1 MGIIFLRKVPCY
13 EPLLYKFLIDF
24 FVVRSGLCMR
34 AAHEGGGVTLLFL
47 CIKLISL
54 LNWLGRGGGKREK
67 PVEKGCTLLLEW

>member
-24 FVVRSGLCMR
+24 FVVRSGFCMR
-34 AAHEGGGVTLLFL
+34 AAHEGGGGGGVTLLFL

-54 LNWLGRGGGKREK
+54 LLAGEEGEERERSLLR
-67 PVEKGCTLLLEW
+67 KGALYY

>member
-54 LNWLGRGGGKREK
+54 LLAGEEGEERERSLLR
-67 PVEKGCTLLLEW
+67 KGALYY